1 MLANEIE
8 TIVKQIIELNKVLTK
23 SEIDLLPEF
32 DEFKTQNKLFYE
44 VIFSPDFNSSI
55 FKEMMKMKRRLEDGE
70 DQYSVDTRFGKF
82 MSDIYLEPVVSKL
95 KETQP

>member
-8 TIVKQIIELNKVLTK
+8 KVVNQLFELSKELTRT
-23 SEIDLLPEF
+23 EIDLLPEF

-44 VIFSPDFNSSI
+44 VIFSPDFNLPI

>member
-8 TIVKQIIELNKVLTK
+8 KVVNQLFELSKELTRT
-23 SEIDLLPEF
+23 EIDLLPEF

-44 VIFSPDFNSSI
+44 VIFSPDFNLPI

-95 KETQP
+95 KENQP